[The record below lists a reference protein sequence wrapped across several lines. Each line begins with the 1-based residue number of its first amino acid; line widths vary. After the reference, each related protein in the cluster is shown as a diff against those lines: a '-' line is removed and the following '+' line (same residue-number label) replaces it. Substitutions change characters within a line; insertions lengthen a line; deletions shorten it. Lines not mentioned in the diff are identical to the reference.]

1 MKLGTAALALLTA
14 TVGATLVAAPA
25 YADQAR
31 YPDPADA
38 SASLTDMRAVAVA
51 HGPNRLV
58 VKVRFTDLRARSTGG
73 PSGLAIGIDT
83 DAALKGP
90 EFRLTSGLQSGTDY
104 QLVAV
109 SNGDV
114 VGEPL
119 TCPHKV
125 ALDFA
130 GDRLTF
136 AAARSC
142 LGSPDSVRVALLM
155 RDEFDSSHPVT
166 DWLGAPRSYTD
177 WIVSD

>member
-1 MKLGTAALALLTA
+1 MKLGTTALALLTA
-14 TVGATLVAAPA
+14 AVGATLVAGPA

-38 SASLTDMRAVAVA
+38 TASLTDLRAVSVA
-51 HGPNRLV
+51 HGPQRLV

-83 DAALKGP
+83 DPDRRGP
-90 EFRLTSGLQSGTDY
+90 EFRLTTGLQAGTDY

-109 SNGDV
+109 RGSDV

-125 ALDFA
+125 ALGFA

-136 AAARSC
+136 VAARRC
-142 LGSPDSVRVALLM
+142 LGTPDSVRVALVM

-166 DWLGAPRSYTD
+166 DWLGARRSYTD
-177 WIVSD
+177 WLASD